1 MFDLSRYLPYLI
13 NRTGRKLAA
22 IYGRELR
29 NYGIDI
35 QEWRVLAVLQS
46 HGDQRLID
54 LAALTSIDVSTLS
67 RLVTR
72 MVGAGLVQRTRG
84 ARDGRSVQVSL
95 TERSRRIV
103 LQLVPKAR
111 SVERA
116 ALNGMSTDEVEQLK
130 QHLSRI
136 QQNLGA
142 VEP

>member
-72 MVGAGLVQRTRG
+72 MVGAGLAQRTRG

>member
-13 NRTGRKLAA
+13 NRTGRKIAA

-72 MVGAGLVQRTRG
+72 MVGAGLAQRTRG

-103 LQLVPKAR
+103 VQLVPKAR

-136 QQNLGA
+136 HQNLGA